1 MRNCPPIN
9 TDKQQCQGEAEKM
22 DEESPEPGK
31 RPRDFFFLGGFE
43 IRIQSTGSL
52 PDPHLHFHIGVR

>member
-1 MRNCPPIN
+1 
-9 TDKQQCQGEAEKM
+9 M

-52 PDPHLHFHIGVR
+52 PDPTGSLPDPHLHFHIGVR